1 MNQSSPKSLS
11 RSPSG
16 LRSDAMMGAIYM
28 ILAGMAFALVNLAT
42 QFLTMRMGLPSPV
55 VAFGQYFVALLIS
68 LPWLLRVGLLA
79 ARTHYL
85 WQHILRVL
93 FAVFGVQA
101 WMAGLA
107 HVPIWQAIALI
118 MTSPFFVTLGARL
131 FLKEQIGFH
140 RLTAT
145 LVGFVG
151 GMIIL
156 APWSDAFSWH
166 ALWPVGAAVFW
177 AATSL
182 MTKKLTAAEPPAT
195 ITIYLL
201 LLMTPINGLLAM
213 GSGFVVLEGMALLLI
228 LGSGLLV
235 YCAQLLIA
243 RAYAAADAAYVQPFD
258 HVKLPINVAAGWF
271 AFGFAPVGYF
281 WPGALLI
288 VAASLYILHRESTYR
303 QEH

>member
-1 MNQSSPKSLS
+1 MNQISQSSVSTNVPDI
-11 RSPSG
+11 RSG
-16 LRSDAMMGAIYM
+16 ALMGAVYM
-28 ILAGMAFALVNLAT
+28 ILAGLAFALVNLAT
-42 QFLTMRMGLPSPV
+42 QYLTMRMGLSSPV

-68 LPWLLRVGLLA
+68 LPWLFKMGMNA
-79 ARTHYL
+79 ARTRHP
-85 WQHILRVL
+85 WQHGLRVL
-93 FAVFGVQA
+93 FAVLGVQA

-118 MTSPFFVTLGARL
+118 MTSPFFVTLGASL
-131 FLKEQIGFH
+131 FLNETIGLH

-145 LVGFVG
+145 VIGFVG

-166 ALWPVGAAVFW
+166 ALWPVIAAIFW

-182 MTKKLTAAEPPAT
+182 MTKRLTAVESPAT

-201 LLMTPINGLLAM
+201 LLMTPINGLLAV
-213 GSGFVVLEGMALLLI
+213 GSGWAVPEGTALMII
-228 LGSGLLV
+228 LASGLLV
-235 YCAQLLIA
+235 YVAQLLIA
-243 RAYAAADAAYVQPFD
+243 RAYASADAAYVQPFD
-258 HVKLPINVAAGWF
+258 HVKLPINVMAGWL

-288 VAASLYILHRESTYR
+288 VGASLYILHREAVTR
-303 QEH
+303 R